1 MNLPVFSACVL
12 LIYISQAATPAS
24 AQQDPPT
31 RPVRVPNPGNA
42 ENSAED
48 AEEAGKKAREVLE
61 QKSLAFLDRLI
72 SDSASF
78 SLDEN
83 RIYVKAKA
91 VEILWKLNE
100 ARART
105 LAREVM
111 GQIIANYSDTTE
123 RQDLFSS
130 RERIAGRSGNLSNL
144 RNQLVTF
151 LSSVDSRFALEFL
164 RATQHPATA
173 RMGGNA
179 EQEKYIEYQ
188 LAARAVQNDPQM
200 SFQMAQDLLKTGL
213 NYQVFPILNNLRAK
227 DPELGA
233 KLESDIIEKIKS
245 ADLLASYE
253 NINSMN
259 HMLQNLRARVNQAA
273 KAAVPA
279 PDVQQSYRELL
290 NYYVG
295 TVAKLT
301 PKTMLNPQARNL
313 LRNIGAYLP
322 EVENHLPA
330 RVAALRVK
338 LNEFNDT
345 IYNSPQ
351 EGYFQEYSQ
360 KVQNKSSQE
369 LMSMASTAPQEV
381 REYVYQQ
388 AANKA
393 LEQGD
398 KETARKISREHL
410 SDQSYADQL
419 IAGKEREA
427 AERVAGE
434 GKYDEALSLLA
445 QFNLTEQERANTLAR
460 WASAAMNRS
469 DETTA
474 RRFLDEARGIVSGK
488 MQTRQQI
495 ETQIALASSYLK
507 LEPEISFGLVETII
521 ERLNEVIAAQ
531 IVLTSYNDGGEGES
545 FIASGEISYANSVN
559 LNSIGP
565 ELMRK
570 DFDRTVSTLER
581 WQLKEARI
589 LVSLGIIQNLLN
601 NPGGIQF
608 IRRRTGE
615 PGEPRF
621 PRLRD

>member
-1 MNLPVFSACVL
+1 VS
-12 LIYISQAATPAS
+12 
-24 AQQDPPT
+24 
-31 RPVRVPNPGNA
+31 
-42 ENSAED
+42 
-48 AEEAGKKAREVLE
+48 
-61 QKSLAFLDRLI
+61 
-72 SDSASF
+72 
-78 SLDEN
+78 
-83 RIYVKAKA
+83 
-91 VEILWKLNE
+91 
-100 ARART
+100 
-105 LAREVM
+105 
-111 GQIIANYSDTTE
+111 
-123 RQDLFSS
+123 
-130 RERIAGRSGNLSNL
+130 
-144 RNQLVTF
+144 F

-164 RATQHPATA
+164 RATQHPASA

-188 LAARAVQNDPQM
+188 LAARAAQNDPQM

-213 NYQVFPILNNLRAK
+213 NYQVFPILNNLRAQ

-233 KLESDIIEKIKS
+233 KLESVIIEKIKA

-253 NINSMN
+253 HINSMN
-259 HMLQNLRARVNQAA
+259 HMLQNLRARVNHATQE
-273 KAAVPA
+273 AAVPA
-279 PDVQQSYRELL
+279 PDAQQSYRELL

-301 PKTMLNPQARNL
+301 PKTMFSPQARNL

-330 RVAALRVK
+330 RAAALRAK
-338 LNEFNDT
+338 LNEFKDT

-351 EGYFQEYSQ
+351 EGNFQEYSQ

-369 LMSMASTAPQEV
+369 LLSMASTAPQEV
-381 REYVYQQ
+381 RQYVYQQ
-388 AANKA
+388 AVNKA
-393 LEQGD
+393 LDQGD
-398 KETARKISREHL
+398 RETARKISREHL

-434 GKYDEALSLLA
+434 GKFDQALSLLA
-445 QFNLTEQERANTLAR
+445 QFNLTEQERANMLAR

-474 RRFLDEARGIVSGK
+474 RRLLDEARGIVSGK

-495 ETQIALASSYLK
+495 ETQITIAQTYLK

-531 IVLTSYNDGGEGES
+531 IVLTSFNDGREGEP
-545 FIASGEISYANSVN
+545 FIASGEISSANSVN

-570 DFDRTVSTLER
+570 DFDKTVDTLER

-601 NPGGIQF
+601 NRAGIQF
-608 IRRRTGE
+608 IRGSGE
-615 PGEPRF
+615 PGELRF
-621 PRLRD
+621 PRVRE